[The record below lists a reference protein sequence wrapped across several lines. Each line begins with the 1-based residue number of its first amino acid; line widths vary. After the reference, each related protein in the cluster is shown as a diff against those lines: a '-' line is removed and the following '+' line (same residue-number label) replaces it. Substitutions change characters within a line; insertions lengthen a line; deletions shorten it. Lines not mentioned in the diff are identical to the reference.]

1 MRQQINWSEIDQYLS
16 DNGGNDLIIN
26 YKDLINLII
35 NDKLILTTPQGK
47 QIWLNS
53 HIFKCEIPERT
64 AWLDSGLYNY
74 GENTIDVKL

>member
-26 YKDLINLII
+26 YKDLINLIN

-47 QIWLNS
+47 RIWLNS
-53 HIFKCEIPERT
+53 QCELPEKT